1 MRQQDIVRQI
11 EEEARIEQDYFGPDF
26 DELFGDYQMSEAEAH
41 ALSSTAPRNKPKIP
55 VKSLPTRRRAA

>member
-41 ALSSTAPRNKPKIP
+41 ALSNGPRNKPMIP
-55 VKSLPTRRRAA
+55 AKSLPTRRRAA